1 MSYIALYRKWR
12 PMLFNEIVGQQ
23 NIVKVLKNQICNNR
37 IAHAY
42 LFSGGRGTGKTST
55 AKILARAVNCLDTK
69 DGNPC
74 NTCNVCRGI
83 IAGTI
88 MDVVEIDAASNNS
101 VEDVRLIRDE
111 VFYMPSV
118 AKFRVYIID
127 EVHMLS
133 IGAFN
138 ALLKILEEPPKHV
151 VFILATTES
160 HKLPATILSRCQ
172 RFEFKQINIGDITG
186 RLNEIAKESGVT
198 VDEEALEL
206 IARSADG
213 ALRDAISILDQCMDG
228 SSKITRELV
237 SDVIGLPR
245 EQIIFDIAMAI
256 AERDFSGC
264 IGIIDLIAKSGKD
277 LTQFIS
283 VLVRN
288 FRDIMVYKVAGEDAG
303 TYLASKNP
311 TKLKE
316 LSSNFEQR
324 RLAEIVE
331 YLSELEASLRWV
343 SMPRVVIEV
352 GMLKLCKDITER
364 TDGALEERLARL
376 EEALS
381 KAKKTQPEKGNIE
394 AKAVQREYIQA
405 VSEPKVDSEKLVDSS
420 IDPVDYFEKWEEVI
434 SGLKSSGKMVLYANL
449 IGTKVKKL
457 DEKTLAVML
466 DKDSSEFRKT
476 VIMKSENTAFL
487 KSIVKK
493 VTGMD
498 YNIKCIIDQV
508 KVKETVQKVKE
519 NTKVEELAKKFNV
532 PINVI
537 EE

>member
-12 PMLFNEIVGQQ
+12 PMVFDEIVGQQ
-23 NIVKVLKNQICNNR
+23 NIVKVLKNQISNNR

-55 AKILARAVNCLDTK
+55 AKILARAVNCLNPHE
-69 DGNPC
+69 GNPC
-74 NTCNVCRGI
+74 NTCDVCRGI
-83 IAGTI
+83 ISGTI

-172 RFEFKQINIGDITG
+172 RFEFRQISIDDITK
-186 RLNEIAKESGVT
+186 RLNEITKESGST
-198 VDEEALEL
+198 ADGDALEL

-237 SDVIGLPR
+237 TDVIGLPR
-245 EQIIFDIAMAI
+245 EQILYDAVIAI
-256 AERDFSGC
+256 AEKDFPVC
-264 IGIIDLIAKSGKD
+264 IEIIDQLAKSGKD

-283 VLVRN
+283 VLVRV
-288 FRDIMVYKVAGEDAG
+288 FRDVMIYKTAGENAG
-303 TYLASKNP
+303 TYLVSKNP
-311 TKLKE
+311 AKLKE
-316 LSSNFEQR
+316 LCEKFEHQ
-324 RLAEIVE
+324 RLAGIVE
-331 YLSELEASLRWV
+331 YLSEIEASLRWAT
-343 SMPRVVIEV
+343 MPRVIIEV
-352 GMLKLCKDITER
+352 GMLKLCKDITAR
-364 TDGALEERLARL
+364 TDSALEDRMARL

-381 KAKKTQPEKGNIE
+381 KAKKQQAEKETIE
-394 AKAVQREYIQA
+394 TKTVHKEEAQT
-405 VSEPKVDSEKLVDSS
+405 VSELKASS
-420 IDPVDYFEKWEEVI
+420 KKSVTNHADTADCLEKWEEVI
-434 SGLKSSGKMVLYANL
+434 SVLKSSGKMVLYANL
-449 IGTKVKKL
+449 IGTKAKKI
-457 DEKTLAVML
+457 DERTIAVML

-476 VIMKSENTAFL
+476 VITKSENAVLL
-487 KSIVKK
+487 KSVVKK
-493 VTGMD
+493 VTGID
-498 YNIKCIIDQV
+498 YNIKCMSN
-508 KVKETVQKVKE
+508 ETKAQEQVQKVKE
-519 NTKVEELAKKFNV
+519 DTKVEELAKKFNV
-532 PINVI
+532 PISVI

>member
-1 MSYIALYRKWR
+1 MSYVALYRKWR
-12 PMLFNEIVGQQ
+12 PMMFDEIVGQP
-23 NIVKVLKNQICNNR
+23 NIVKVLKNQILNNR

-55 AKILARAVNCLDTK
+55 AKILSRAVNCLNSV

-74 NTCNVCRGI
+74 NACEICSGI
-83 IAGTI
+83 ISGNI

-101 VEDVRLIRDE
+101 VEDIRLIRDE

-172 RFEFKQINIGDITG
+172 RFEFKQINTGDMEG
-186 RLNEIAKESGVT
+186 RLNQIVKENKAAA
-198 VDEEALEL
+198 DEDALEL

-228 SSKITRELV
+228 NSKITRELV

-245 EQIIFDIAMAI
+245 EQLLFDIAEAI
-256 AERDFSGC
+256 AEKDFSLC
-264 IGIIDLIAKSGKD
+264 IQIIDQLAKSGKD

-283 VLVRN
+283 VLVRV
-288 FRDIMVYKVAGEDAG
+288 FRDIMIYKTAGEGID
-303 TYLASKNP
+303 TYLATKNIL
-311 TKLKE
+311 KLKE
-316 LSSNFEQR
+316 LSSKMEYQR
-324 RLAEIVE
+324 LVEVVE
-331 YLSELEASLRWV
+331 YLSEMEASLKWAA
-343 SMPRVVIEV
+343 MPRVVIEV
-352 GMLKLCKDITER
+352 GMLKLCKDIT
-364 TDGALEERLARL
+364 TGADNAFEDRLLRL

-381 KAKKTQPEKGNIE
+381 KTKLQPERE
-394 AKAVQREYIQA
+394 AAASKHIRTQEVKPIDQ
-405 VSEPKVDSEKLVDSS
+405 PKVQDKASVQNNMSAE
-420 IDPVDYFEKWEEVI
+420 DYLEKWEEVI
-434 SGLKSSGKMVLYANL
+434 SALKSSGKMVLYANL
-449 IGTKVKKL
+449 IGTKAKKI
-457 DEKTLAVML
+457 DEKTIAVVL

-476 VIMKSENTAFL
+476 VIMKSENTALL
-487 KSIVKK
+487 KSVVSK
-493 VTGMD
+493 VTGID
-498 YNIKCIIDQV
+498 YNIKCISDEIKARKQA
-508 KVKETVQKVKE
+508 QKVKE
-519 NTKVEELAKKFNV
+519 DTKVEELAKKFNV